1 MRECSVEGCP
11 APVAKTGLCSAHYQ
25 RLRRGHALL
34 PVKQKQLSV
43 DKRICRFETCERPG
57 TSAGLCSGHYQQARA
72 GKVLA
77 PLQPREK
84 VRLPCAGPSCARTA
98 IAKGLCDGH
107 YQQMRAGKA
116 LQPLQEIRSGCSVAG
131 CSRPHEA
138 HGLCTTHYSQR
149 RQGREVRTC
158 VREPS
163 PVEVVAESGFTRV
176 TLYGTSASGRKGE
189 VVGYAL
195 VSVEDVPLVRTHRW
209 RWGVGGYVVTKL
221 NGKPTR
227 MHRMLLSAPSHLEVD
242 HIDGIRHNN
251 QRSNLRLVDKKQQA
265 ENKKVRVE
273 SFTGFRSVFFDKRK
287 KLYRVISTK
296 NGVRRGHRHKHLAD
310 AVAEAEALRA
320 EHMTHHNEE
329 RSRRVS
335 DD

>member
-1 MRECSVEGCP
+1 MRTCSVEGCP
-11 APVAKTGLCSAHYQ
+11 SPVAKTGLCSAHYQ
-25 RLRRGHALL
+25 RLRRGQALV
-34 PVKQKQLSV
+34 PVRQKQLSV
-43 DKRICRFETCERPG
+43 DKRVCRFETCARPG
-57 TSAGLCSGHYQQARA
+57 TSAGLCSGHYQQARV
-72 GKVLA
+72 GKALA

-84 VRLPCAGPSCARTA
+84 VRLPCAGPSCARSA

-107 YQQMRAGKA
+107 YQQVRAGKA
-116 LQPLQEIRSGCSVAG
+116 LQPLQEIRSGCSVSG
-131 CSRPHEA
+131 CSRLHEA
-138 HGLCTTHYSQR
+138 HGLCTTHYSQKR
-149 RQGREVRTC
+149 HGQEIRPSVRA
-158 VREPS
+158 PS
-163 PVEVVAESGFTRV
+163 PVDAVAETEV
-176 TLYGTSASGRKGE
+176 AHVVLYGTSDTGRRGE
-189 VVGYAL
+189 AVGYAL
-195 VSVEDVPLVRTHRW
+195 ISGEDIATVASHRW
-209 RWGVGGYVVTKL
+209 RKTAGGYVATKVA
-221 NGKPTR
+221 GKAVL
-227 MHRMLLSAPSHLEVD
+227 MHRMLLSAPSDLEVD
-242 HIDGIRHNN
+242 HIDGVRHNN

-296 NGVRRGHRHKHLAD
+296 SGVRRGHRHKLLAD